1 MEDSNIPYR
10 CAIYWKVDVTDS
22 LPEVTV
28 YGLTGLI
35 RFNRTASM
43 IWLLSD
49 GKCSEHRILQALA
62 ERFPEVPPGRL
73 QGEVVRFF
81 TQAESRGLLLR
92 HWDPLQPY
100 RVIGER
106 PIK

>member
-10 CAIYWKVDVTDS
+10 CAIYWKIDVTDS

-28 YGLTGLI
+28 YGITGLI

-49 GKCSEHRILQALA
+49 GNHTESQILQTLA

-73 QGEVVRFF
+73 QEEVGRFLS
-81 TQAESRGLLLR
+81 QAESRGLLLR
-92 HWDPLQPY
+92 HWNPLQPY

-106 PIK
+106 PVK

>member
-1 MEDSNIPYR
+1 MEDTKNPYR
-10 CAIYWKVDVTDS
+10 CAIYWKIDVTDH
-22 LPEVTV
+22 LPEITV

-35 RFNRTASM
+35 RFNRTASI

-49 GKCSEHRILQALA
+49 GNHSEHQILQDLA
-62 ERFPEVPPGRL
+62 ERFPEIPSGRL
-73 QGEVVRFF
+73 QEEVGRFLS
-81 TQAESRGLLLR
+81 QAESRGLLLR

-106 PIK
+106 LSK